1 MPLKNCLGNSC
12 AFVAKHLGLRH
23 RYVFTKNN
31 RLRLRY
37 VAGMTAA
44 CAAGLPTAIAFS
56 PISGLPV
63 SIEIAS
69 SAQAYNYVEPNAG
82 VSSAIDE
89 QQAVDDAV
97 ASLENNAIETVPQ
110 FEQPAGPSDRIVTI
124 TKGDALG
131 KVMQK
136 AGIDGDEVHDIITAM
151 NEHFDPRDLKVGQ
164 DIKMHFEPANGD
176 KGYQLTDMKIQ
187 LNPLKTITVSRAGDE
202 FKSAMQEKEVKKV
215 VRAEKATIKSSVYG
229 SAAKAGI
236 PKSIVSEA
244 IKIYSQNVDFQRDVH
259 AGDSLEVMYETHQT
273 DEGYVAK
280 TGNVIYAQLT
290 LGGRK
295 IPLYR
300 YETADGS
307 VDYYGPDGQSTKKTL
322 MKTPIDGAR
331 MSSGFGVRRH
341 PVLGYTKMHKG
352 IDFAAP
358 TGTPIYAAGDGVVAK
373 AGRFSSF
380 GNYVRIRHRSDLDTA
395 YGHMSRIA
403 DGVRSGA
410 RVKQGQL
417 IGYVGTTGR
426 STGPHLHYE
435 VLVDNSQ
442 VNPRGINLP
451 IGQALAGRDLKRFK
465 SFVSDVNNQYAA
477 VAGGTVKVAQRQVED
492 DGQDLN

>member
-1 MPLKNCLGNSC
+1 MPLKNVLGNSC

-44 CAAGLPTAIAFS
+44 CAAGLPTAVAFS
-56 PISGLPV
+56 PLSAFPV
-63 SIEIAS
+63 QFEIATA
-69 SAQAYNYVEPNAG
+69 AQAYSRMEPSVGTDQPETADMAEG
-82 VSSAIDE
+82 SEFGQV
-89 QQAVDDAV
+89 VL
-97 ASLENNAIETVPQ
+97 ASIPQ
-110 FEQPAGPSDRIVTI
+110 FEEPAVPSDRIVTI
-124 TKGDALG
+124 GKGDALG

-136 AGIDGDEVHDIITAM
+136 EGVGASEVHEIIEAM
-151 NEHFDPRDLKVGQ
+151 GKNFNPRDLKVGQ
-164 DIKMHFEPANGD
+164 DIHMHFEPHED
-176 KGYQLTDMKIQ
+176 ESGYKLTDLKIE
-187 LNPLKTITVSRAGDE
+187 LNPLKTITVSRNGDE
-202 FKSAMQEKEVKKV
+202 FESALEEKEVKQV
-215 VRAEKATIKSSVYG
+215 IQAQKAVIKNSLYG

-236 PKSIVSEA
+236 PKTVVSEA

-259 AGDSLEVMYETHQT
+259 SGDSLEVLYETHQT
-273 DEGYVAK
+273 EDGYVAK
-280 TGNVIYAQLT
+280 TGNVLFAQLT

-307 VDYYGPDGQSTKKTL
+307 VDFYGPDGQSTKKTL

-331 MSSGFGVRRH
+331 MSSGYGMRRH
-341 PVLGYTKMHKG
+341 PVLGYGKMHKG

-358 TGTPIYAAGDGVVAK
+358 TGTPIYAAGEGKIVK
-373 AGRFSSF
+373 AGRFSSY
-380 GNYVRIRHRSDLDTA
+380 GNYVRIRHRGDLDTA
-395 YGHMSRIA
+395 YAHLSKFASDIKPGM
-403 DGVRSGA
+403 
-410 RVKQGQL
+410 RVKQGQI

-435 VLVDNSQ
+435 VLVASKQ

-451 IGQALAGRDLKRFK
+451 IGQALAGRDLKKFK
-465 SFVSDVNNQYAA
+465 SHVNEVNSQYASIS
-477 VAGGTVKVAQRQVED
+477 GGAVKVAQRTVKED
-492 DGQDLN
+492 ADVN